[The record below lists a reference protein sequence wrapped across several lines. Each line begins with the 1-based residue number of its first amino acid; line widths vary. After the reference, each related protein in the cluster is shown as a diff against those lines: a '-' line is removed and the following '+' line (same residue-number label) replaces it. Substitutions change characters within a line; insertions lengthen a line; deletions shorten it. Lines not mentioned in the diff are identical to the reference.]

1 VKRAGGLWPVLVSW
15 QNLSTA
21 LHRAALGKRSRPD
34 VAGFLL
40 EWEPR
45 LIQLQRE
52 LECGDYAPGGYRT
65 FLVREP
71 KPRRISAT
79 PFRERIVHHALTQV
93 LEPVFEP
100 RFVGQS
106 YARRTGFG
114 THRALRA
121 CTRACRAF
129 PYVLQCDIRK
139 YFPSISTMRSSK
151 PCSHVVSS
159 ATAPSIL
166 RG

>member
-1 VKRAGGLWPVLVSW
+1 VKRGGGLWPTLVSW

-21 LHRAALGKRSRPD
+21 LHRAALGKRSRTD